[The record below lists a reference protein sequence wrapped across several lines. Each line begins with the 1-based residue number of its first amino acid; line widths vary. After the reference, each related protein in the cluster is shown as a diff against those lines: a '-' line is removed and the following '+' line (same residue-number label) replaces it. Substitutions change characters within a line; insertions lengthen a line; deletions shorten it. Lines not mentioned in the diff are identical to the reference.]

1 MIGHIIHDKAKCDPL
16 GQGYLDQLLSKPHLC
31 LASLPGHCLKMEQR
45 QGCFFVIM
53 VDIAGVRQIS
63 EDTCTRSKSY
73 KIILPASI
81 GIKSGHHLH
90 IYGFFG
96 IISF

>member
-1 MIGHIIHDKAKCDPL
+1 
-16 GQGYLDQLLSKPHLC
+16 
-31 LASLPGHCLKMEQR
+31 
-45 QGCFFVIM
+45 M

-96 IISF
+96 IISFW